1 MTTELAALRSQSRAV
16 LSAAGVPSPE
26 ADTEE
31 ILAVALGLPRTSL
44 AFAPAATPEQ
54 ERRIT
59 ELTARRARRE
69 PLQHIVG
76 GTGFR
81 HLWLTVGPGVFIP
94 RPETEGLVQ
103 AVLDHLD
110 QTCGV
115 IDPGPAAPDRG
126 DTDTGPL
133 VVDFCAGSG
142 AVGLAIATERPGT
155 RVVAVEKDPAA
166 VTWLRRNAADHAEE
180 IRAVGSEFTI
190 VVADLLDE
198 PLAPVSGEVTA
209 GEVSV
214 VVSNPPYIPV
224 GAVPRDPEVRDYDP
238 PIALFGGR
246 DGLAV
251 IRPLVELAAALL
263 QPGGQIAIEHGDD
276 QGDDTSGAYGVPDLL
291 RAHGGFVG
299 VRDLRDLGGRP
310 RVTVARL
317 A

>member
-115 IDPGPAAPDRG
+115 IDANADSEGGGSGPV
-126 DTDTGPL
+126 

>member
-1 MTTELAALRSQSRAV
+1 MTAELSILRSQCRAA
-16 LSAAGVPSPE
+16 LAAAGVPSPE
-26 ADTEE
+26 ADTEQ
-31 ILAVALGLPRTSL
+31 ILAASLGLPRSSL
-44 AFAPAATPEQ
+44 AFAPAVTPKQ
-54 ERRIT
+54 ERRLS

-81 HLWLTVGPGVFIP
+81 HLWLAVGPGVFIP

-110 QTCGV
+110 RTFGV
-115 IDPGPAAPDRG
+115 VDAGGAGPGPV
-126 DTDTGPL
+126 

>member
-1 MTTELAALRSQSRAV
+1 MLT
-16 LSAAGVPSPE
+16 AAGVPSPD

-31 ILAVALGLPRTSL
+31 ILATALGLPRSAL
-44 AFAPAATPEQ
+44 AFAPDPTVAQ
-54 ERRIT
+54 ERRFNEMAT
-59 ELTARRARRE
+59 RRARRE

-81 HLWLTVGPGVFIP
+81 HLWLSVGPGVFIP

-103 AVLDHLD
+103 AVLDHLA
-110 QTCGV
+110 G
-115 IDPGPAAPDRG
+115 AAEEADDGDRERDRDG
-126 DTDTGPL
+126 DGRDGDDRAV

-155 RVVAVEKDPAA
+155 RVIAVEKDPDA
-166 VTWLRRNAADHAEE
+166 VVWLRRNADDHVET

-190 VVADLLDE
+190 VVADLLDD
-198 PLAPVSGEVTA
+198 PLAQVTREVSA
-209 GEVSV
+209 GDVSV
-214 VVSNPPYIPV
+214 VVSNPPYIPT

-238 PIALFGGR
+238 PIALYGGR
-246 DGLAV
+246 DGMAGV
-251 IRPLVELAAALL
+251 RPLIGVAEQLL
-263 QPGGQIAIEHGDD
+263 RPGGLIAIEHGDD
-276 QGDDTSGAYGVPDLL
+276 QGDDTTGAYGVPDLL

-299 VRDLRDLGGRP
+299 VRDLRDLAGRP